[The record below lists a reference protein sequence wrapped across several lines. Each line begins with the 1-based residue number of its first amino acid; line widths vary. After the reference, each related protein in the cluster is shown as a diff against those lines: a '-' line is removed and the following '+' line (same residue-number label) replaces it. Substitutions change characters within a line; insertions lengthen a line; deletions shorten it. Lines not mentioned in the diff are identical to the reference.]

1 MDKSILFWWNPV
13 HKPEDA
19 HDSLPFLKLAALWSC
34 KLSKRISMYVWRNPI
49 LNFFRP
55 PPLFAYCQYWKWIKI
70 ALFWPFIYEINQSLK
85 KKKLVSQIQLNKYE
99 TAPNHIQLSQNL
111 TSNCLLISVF
121 LPVFTSFCIF
131 LYKIVLQIKKNNF
144 MSTLCKNW

>member
-34 KLSKRISMYVWRNPI
+34 KLSKGISMYVLRNPI

-85 KKKLVSQIQLNKYE
+85 KKKISESN
-99 TAPNHIQLSQNL
+99 NHIFFLDKINFKTGKTLSTLGFQ
-111 TSNCLLISVF
+111 
-121 LPVFTSFCIF
+121 
-131 LYKIVLQIKKNNF
+131 LQICAYLTRY
-144 MSTLCKNW
+144 SITILLL